1 MVAWTGI
8 EHFRMGRFD
17 PPPPAVES
25 EDFVVG
31 FKLLNTNNC
40 LPFVLFYPS
49 FITVYTA
56 LYTPPFHPTP
66 PPPSPSKKREYRRR
80 NSGGMEGKRGQSLL
94 LVHEIYFFGYEKFI
108 VIIMVIIITTSR
120 LLHPAAQLSPF
131 MTP

>member
-40 LPFVLFYPS
+40 LPFVLFCPS

-66 PPPSPSKKREYRRR
+66 PPPPPSKKQEYRIR
-80 NSGGMEGKRGQSLL
+80 NSGGMEGKKGAKPS
-94 LVHEIYFFGYEKFI
+94 FG
-108 VIIMVIIITTSR
+108 T
-120 LLHPAAQLSPF
+120 
-131 MTP
+131 

>member
-40 LPFVLFYPS
+40 LPFVLFCPS

-56 LYTPPFHPTP
+56 LYTPPFHPT

>member
-40 LPFVLFYPS
+40 LPFVLFCPS

-56 LYTPPFHPTP
+56 LYTPPFHPTT

-94 LVHEIYFFGYEKFI
+94 LVHEIYFLDMK
-108 VIIMVIIITTSR
+108 S
-120 LLHPAAQLSPF
+120 LLALLWSL
-131 MTP
+131 

>member
-40 LPFVLFYPS
+40 SICLILPIIYHCLHSPLHAPPS
-49 FITVYTA
+49 
-56 LYTPPFHPTP
+56 P
-66 PPPSPSKKREYRRR
+66 PPPFSLKKGNLE
-80 NSGGMEGKRGQSLL
+80 EGIVVAWWEKRGQSLL
-94 LVHEIYFFGYEKFI
+94 LVLEINFFGYEKFI
-108 VIIMVIIITTSR
+108 ILVIIISTSK

>member
-31 FKLLNTNNC
+31 FKLLNTNNY
-40 LPFVLFYPS
+40 LQFVLFCPS

-56 LYTPPFHPTP
+56 LYTHPLPPF
-66 PPPSPSKKREYRRR
+66 SLKKGNLE
-80 NSGGMEGKRGQSLL
+80 EGIVVAWWEKRGQSLL
-94 LVHEIYFFGYEKFI
+94 LVLEINFFGYEKFI
-108 VIIMVIIITTSR
+108 ILVIIISTSK